1 MNKKIV
7 KYIYL
12 TLIIIWM
19 IVVFSFSNQV
29 AEKSGQAS
37 GSISEKIVNVITKNK
52 EITQDERK
60 QLSIKIE
67 TPIRKLAHFSIYTIG
82 GILIFA
88 YINTFDVKTK
98 NKFIYSIS
106 FGLFYACTDE
116 FHQLFVKGR
125 SGEIRDIC
133 IDSLG
138 VLIGVFITYGV
149 IQFIKL
155 TKKKL

>member
-7 KYIYL
+7 RYIYV

-29 AEKSGQAS
+29 AEKSGQTS

-52 EITQDERK
+52 EITPEERK

-82 GILIFA
+82 GILIFE

-98 NKFIYSIS
+98 NKFMYSIS

-116 FHQLFVKGR
+116 FHQLFEEAEK
-125 SGEIRDIC
+125 
-133 IDSLG
+133 
-138 VLIGVFITYGV
+138 
-149 IQFIKL
+149 
-155 TKKKL
+155 